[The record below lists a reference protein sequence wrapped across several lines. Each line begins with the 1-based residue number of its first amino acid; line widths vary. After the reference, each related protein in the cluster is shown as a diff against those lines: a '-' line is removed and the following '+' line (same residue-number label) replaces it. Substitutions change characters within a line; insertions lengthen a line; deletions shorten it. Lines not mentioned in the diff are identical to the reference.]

1 MSKRLLALFLCM
13 TLVLVAFAGCS
24 NEDAEGEVNDY
35 PTSSIKMIIPYS
47 AGGGTDTLARAVG
60 SYIDLDGQNF
70 VPTNIEG
77 ANGLVA
83 SMELYNSPNDGY
95 TVMCGIPETWV
106 AQYMTESTDVELYNE
121 MTPLASFIYDTN
133 VISVKAD
140 SPFETF
146 DDLVAYANE
155 NPDFTIASTGSG
167 GSNEMTAYA
176 IADAAGYDFTYV
188 PFDGASKA
196 RVAMLGG
203 HNDAWLAQ
211 ASEVKALYDAGEI
224 RALCVASEERVSF
237 MPDVP
242 TLQELNYD
250 VVSGLHRSFWA
261 PPGASEEAVV
271 YLEAKLK
278 EVFDNEEFKSLL
290 KDDLGFDPLWVGSE
304 DLGEISKQLAP
315 KLSKWV
321 DLIK

>member
-1 MSKRLLALFLCM
+1 MSKRLLALFLCIA
-13 TLVLVAFAGCS
+13 LVLVAFAGCGGGG
-24 NEDAEGEVNDY
+24 AEEATPEY
-35 PTSSIKMIIPYS
+35 PTSAIKMIIPYT
-47 AGGGTDTLARAVG
+47 AGGGTDTLARTVG
-60 SYIDLDGQNF
+60 SYINLDGQNF

-106 AQYMTESTDVELYNE
+106 AQFMTESTDIELYKE
-121 MTPLASFIYDTN
+121 MTPLASFVYDTN

-140 SPFETF
+140 SPFETL
-146 DDLVAYANE
+146 DDLIKYAKA

-176 IADAAGYDFTYV
+176 IADACGYDFTYV

-211 ASEVKALYDAGEI
+211 GSEVKALYDAGEI

-242 TLQELNYD
+242 TLKELNYD

-261 PPGASEEAVV
+261 PPGVSQETVA
-271 YLEAKLK
+271 YLEGRLK

-290 KDDLGFDPLWVGSE
+290 KDDLGFEPLWVSSE
-304 DLGEISKQLAP
+304 DLGEISKELAP